1 MDPSLIKELQLEP
14 LSPRGSDFIYS
25 SEPLGSDSSNSSK
38 PPSDSDRSGRNP
50 QPEAKMAVD
59 QSQRRRPP
67 PLDLHQSSEIQD
79 PEKLSGSQFAKFTYS
94 QEEWKQTPTQPEK
107 RRKKRGFWR
116 WMSDCFK
123 GDQETDDEHEV
134 KMESAVDKVRKETS

>member
-14 LSPRGSDFIYS
+14 LSPRGSDFSYS
-25 SEPLGSDSSNSSK
+25 SEPLCSDSSNSSK

-59 QSQRRRPP
+59 QSQHRRPP

-79 PEKLSGSQFAKFTYS
+79 PEKLEGPQFSGLTDS
-94 QEEWKQTPTQPEK
+94 QEEWKS
-107 RRKKRGFWR
+107 G
-116 WMSDCFK
+116 CFK